1 MSKMTKDEIKA
12 LAMKAYMAAKKKP
25 AFSLPV
31 VVKADNGGNG
41 EEKKASVNEAY
52 ERGLRKCAEAHGVD
66 TQARARFILSKEAA
80 DTDIWGKLKTWLD
93 QAKNWYGKQD
103 AGTKALVGAG
113 GGALLGGTLGSI
125 FGGGKGF
132 ATGALIGGLGGAAEN
147 PLVEVFNKTNKPKIQ
162 LTPEQLES
170 IRQAGYKS
178 VKR

>member
-1 MSKMTKDEIKA
+1 M
-12 LAMKAYMAAKKKP
+12 
-25 AFSLPV
+25 
-31 VVKADNGGNG
+31 
-41 EEKKASVNEAY
+41 NEAY
-52 ERGLRKCAEAHGVD
+52 ERGFRKCAEAHGVD
-66 TQARARFILSKEAA
+66 PQALARFILSKEAA

-132 ATGALIGGLGGAAEN
+132 ATGALIGGLGGAAAN
-147 PLVEVFNKTNKPKIQ
+147 PLVEVFSKANNPKIQ